1 MRILLIGNYAPD
13 QQESMLRFAHLM
25 CRELSARGHEVRL
38 LQPTPIIAGSRSVV
52 GGVGKWLAYIDKF
65 ILFPFA
71 LKRAIK
77 GFDVVHLC
85 DHSNAMYAR
94 YLTSVTNIATCHD
107 VLAIKSALGEV
118 PENQVSATGKKL
130 QQMILS
136 GLRLVQYVVCVSKI
150 SCDDM
155 LRVTGRSAETCTVVY
170 NSLGFPYAPTPQAE
184 ALQRLRAFGYNAD
197 GPFFLHVGAASWY
210 KNRIGL
216 VAIFDHLQQ
225 RLAPTRPRLLL
236 VGGALEPEVQAYL
249 QQAGLEDRV
258 TRLTGLSN
266 EDLQAAY
273 SLAEAMIFPSL
284 QEGFG
289 WPVIE
294 AQSCGCPVFATGRQ
308 PMTELGGDAAVYFD
322 PADPAAAAA
331 IISNALPNRE
341 AMRQAGLENV
351 RRFSVDQM
359 IDGYLRAYYHVLALK
374 RR

>member
-1 MRILLIGNYAPD
+1 MRILLIGNYPPD
-13 QQESMLRFAHLM
+13 QQESMLRFGGLM
-25 CRELSARGHEVRL
+25 LRELAGRGHDATL
-38 LQPTPIIAGSRSVV
+38 LQPTPFFAGLRSIAG
-52 GGVGKWLAYIDKF
+52 GLGKWFGYVDKF
-65 ILFPFA
+65 VVFPFT
-71 LKRAIK
+71 LKRVIK
-77 GFDVVHLC
+77 DYDVVHIC

-94 YLTSVTNIATCHD
+94 YLASVPNIATCHD

-155 LRVTGRSAETCTVVY
+155 LRVTGRSAETGTVVY
-170 NSLGFPYAPTPQAE
+170 NSLGFPYAPTPPAE
-184 ALQRLRAFGYNAD
+184 ARQRLRAFGYDAD
-197 GPFFLHVGAASWY
+197 TPFFLHVGAASWY

-216 VAIFDHLQQ
+216 VTIFDHLQR
-225 RLAPTRPRLLL
+225 RLAPAQPRLLL
-236 VGGALEPEVQAYL
+236 VGGALEPEVQAYI

-273 SLAEAMIFPSL
+273 SLAEALIFPSL

-294 AQSCGCPVFATGRQ
+294 AQSCGCPVFANGRQ

-331 IISNALPNRE
+331 IIADALPNRE
-341 AMRQAGLENV
+341 AMRRAGFENV

-359 IDGYLRAYYHVLALK
+359 IDGYLRAYRHVLLL
-374 RR
+374 REG

>member
-13 QQESMLRFAHLM
+13 QQESMLRFADLM
-25 CRELSARGHEVRL
+25 HRELSARGHQVIL
-38 LQPTPIIAGSRSVV
+38 LRPEPIVASSMRVKSGI
-52 GGVGKWLAYIDKF
+52 GKWLAYIDKF
-65 ILFPFA
+65 ILFPFT
-71 LKRAIK
+71 LKRYLK
-77 GFDVVHLC
+77 QVDVVHLC

-94 YLTSVTNIATCHD
+94 YLTSVPNIATCHD

-155 LRVTGRSAETCTVVY
+155 LRVTNRPAETCTVVY
-170 NSLGFPYAPTPQAE
+170 NSLGFPYAPTPQAD
-184 ALQRLRAFGYNAD
+184 ARQRLRAFGYDAD
-197 GPFFLHVGAASWY
+197 SPFFLHVGAASWY

-216 VAIFDHLQQ
+216 VTIFNHLQK
-225 RLAPTRPRLLL
+225 RLAPAQPRLLL

-258 TRLTGLSN
+258 TRITGLSN

-273 SLAEAMIFPSL
+273 SIAEALLFPSL

-308 PMTELGGDAAVYFD
+308 PMTELGGDAAIYFD
-322 PADPAAAAA
+322 PADPAAAAS
-331 IISNALPNRE
+331 IIAEALPNRE
-341 AMRQAGLENV
+341 AMRQNGLENV
-351 RRFSVDQM
+351 RRFSVDRM
-359 IDGYLRAYYHVLALK
+359 IDGYLRAYQHVLALQ